1 MKTLYKITVALSCA
15 LTCISVSQAQELSKK
30 IGDKPTLINASAALE
45 VESTNKGV
53 LISRIALTGTS
64 DTSTIANGNV
74 TSMLVYN
81 TATVADITP
90 GYYYWNGTKWNRVVA
105 SDNMPALVA
114 NSETTTTLAQNTT
127 TGVITYTNEDATVA
141 TANVVS
147 ANALNA
153 LTIGTDGGAFISPAS
168 IASTVPDAT
177 TTVTGKVQL
186 AGDLGGTGTTAT
198 APKVGGLQGRP
209 VSATAPASG
218 QVLAYNGTSWT
229 PTTPG
234 LVSEADGVIGNEV
247 TDVISGRGLQ
257 RAGTGTDVDPYKIGM
272 VSGTTPGQTMQW
284 NGTSW
289 GLTTAGTGTVTSTTG
304 IAPISVA
311 TGSTTP
317 VISLDDAGVSNVK
330 LAPDAVTTDKIQNGT
345 VANVDL
351 ANGAGGIYKGSG
363 ALAGATTVAQ
373 GANTLTFNSTATN
386 GFSVDGNTFSVDA
399 ANNRVGI
406 GTTTPSVPLQVSGPV
421 AGAVRIVDGTEGAG
435 KFFTSDANGVGS
447 WTEFRERQRTLVTGT
462 GGTATTTCLYQD
474 VAGTSIT
481 LPTGY
486 WTVYISGSVV
496 GTATGTLIYNPN
508 YSPYFDVAITNSVGS
523 VSYFDG
529 NVRKVPLVNFDSIG
543 GNEYGVSF
551 LVRVVSASATFYV
564 RASTCGTTTGATF
577 NVSQFNAID

>member
-1 MKTLYKITVALSCA
+1 MKTIYKITVALSCA

-64 DTSTIANGNV
+64 DISTIANGNV

-90 GYYYWNGTKWNRVVA
+90 GYYYWNGTKWSRVVTPNDLP
-105 SDNMPALVA
+105 SL
-114 NSETTTTLAQNTT
+114 ETTTTLAQNTT
-127 TGVITYTNEDATVA
+127 TGAITYTNEDAIVA

-153 LTIGTDGGAFISPAS
+153 LTIGTDGGAFISPSS

-209 VSATAPASG
+209 VSATVPVSG

-257 RAGTGTDVDPYKIGM
+257 RAGTGTDADPYKIGM
-272 VSGTTPGQTMQW
+272 VNGTTPGQTMQW
-284 NGTSW
+284 NGTNW
-289 GLTTAGTGTVTSTTG
+289 GLTTGGTGTVTNVTGTT
-304 IAPISVA
+304 PISVA
-311 TGSTTP
+311 NGTTAP

-330 LAPDAVTTDKIQNGT
+330 LAPDAVTTDKIQDGA

-351 ANGAGGIYKGSG
+351 ASGTGGIYKGSG

-373 GANTLTFNSTATN
+373 GVNTLAFNSTATN

-406 GTTTPSVPLQVSGPV
+406 GTNAPTAPLQVLSPV
-421 AGAVRIVDGTEGAG
+421 EGAVRITDGSEGAG
-435 KFFTSDANGVGS
+435 KFFTSDANGVGR
-447 WTEFRERQRTLVTGT
+447 WTEFRERQRTLITGA
-462 GGTATTTCLYQD
+462 GGTAPAACAVQNITGTSLTLSAGYWTIFVAGD
-474 VAGTSIT
+474 VAGGT
-481 LPTGY
+481 LNY
-486 WTVYISGSVV
+486 
-496 GTATGTLIYNPN
+496 TATDL
-508 YSPYFDVAITNSVGS
+508 PYFDVFLQIPVGS
-523 VSYFDG
+523 ANLIDGFNRKMIYAHSPAFDG
-529 NVRKVPLVNFDSIG
+529 GTAFGVNF
-543 GNEYGVSF
+543 F
-551 LVRVVSASATFYV
+551 VRVTSPTATFSV
-564 RASTCGTTTGATF
+564 SGAVCGASGGTTFT
-577 NVSQFNAID
+577 VSQFNAVD

>member
-1 MKTLYKITVALSCA
+1 MKTIYKITVALSCA

-53 LISRIALTGTS
+53 LISRIPLTGTS

-90 GYYYWNGTKWNRVVA
+90 GYYYWNGTKWSRVVTPNDLP
-105 SDNMPALVA
+105 SL
-114 NSETTTTLAQNTT
+114 ETTTTLAQNTT
-127 TGVITYTNEDATVA
+127 TGAITYTNEDAIAA

-153 LTIGTDGGAFISPAS
+153 LTIGTDGGAFISPSS

-257 RAGTGTDVDPYKIGM
+257 RAGTGTDADPYKIGM
-272 VSGTTPGQTMQW
+272 VNGTTPGQTMQW
-284 NGTSW
+284 NGTNW
-289 GLTTAGTGTVTSTTG
+289 GLTTGGTGTVTNVTGTT
-304 IAPISVA
+304 PISVA
-311 TGSTTP
+311 NGTTAP

-330 LAPDAVTTDKIQNGT
+330 LAPDAVTTDKIQDGT
-345 VANVDL
+345 VTNADL
-351 ANGAGGIYKGSG
+351 ATGAGGIYKGSG

-373 GANTLTFNSTATN
+373 GANTLAFNSTATN

-406 GTTTPSVPLQVSGPV
+406 GTNAPTAPLQVLSPV
-421 AGAVRIVDGTEGAG
+421 EGAVRIVDGSEGVG
-435 KFFTSDANGVGS
+435 KFFTSDANGLGR
-447 WTEFRERQRTLVTGT
+447 WTDFRQRERSVINGT
-462 GGTATTTCLYQD
+462 GGTVSGVTCAYIPIT
-474 VAGTSIT
+474 GTSIT
-481 LPTGY
+481 LATGY
-486 WTVYISGSVV
+486 WTVFVSGSVS
-496 GTATGTLIYNPN
+496 GGDLEFTSFR
-508 YSPYFDVAITNSVGS
+508 SPYFDVAIAQSAGTVTY
-523 VSYFDG
+523 VDG
-529 NVRKVPLVNFDSIG
+529 NVRKIPYVFTPG
-543 GNEYGVSF
+543 GGTEYGTSY
-551 LVRVVSASATFYV
+551 LVRVTSPTATIFV
-564 RASTCGTTTGATF
+564 QGSVCGTVGSTTSTYIVNG
-577 NVSQFNAID
+577 FNAID